1 MKIIRKDFVRNGP
14 GSVKMMA
21 EDSDDLWYT
30 YNLIGPED
38 SVMAITFRKVGGEG
52 RDSTPSLSRIESKD
66 LGKKRSFT
74 RTERV
79 KLKLEVQVEEVDYD
93 KDGDVMRIRGKNIM
107 ENEHVRIGAFH
118 TLEIELKRP
127 FLLRKENWDSLA
139 LDTLKQASD
148 LAASADLA
156 HGAGTAG
163 YESVLKKFFENV
175 VQAFL
180 KHVDFSVVRCAVI
193 ASPGFTKDQFH
204 RHLLLEAERRQLRP
218 ILENKSRFILVHTNS
233 GYKHSLS
240 EVLHDPNVMNMI
252 KDTKAAKEVKALND
266 FFTMFSND
274 PNRACYGPKHVE
286 VAHERMA
293 IQTLLI
299 IDGLFRNS
307 DVKTRKK
314 YVDFVESVKDSGGE
328 VFIFSSMHASG
339 EQLAQH
345 TGIAAILR
353 FPLPDL
359 EDIEISDKLGLTW
372 TKWVRV
378 LTSESL
384 FLFQLASQGFI
395 ASNIMEKEVDKKF
408 VWVIKDLNVFYP
420 KQSHSDPFLI
430 AGSRWRLLALPKGT
444 NYEFFYQ
451 YMGVADSCQSLTS
464 SWRRHVKLRLTIVNG
479 ISHKRSIVTD
489 SDLYFDENL
498 PACSYPTVPPPF
510 NLLARDAG
518 FLICREITIVI
529 EVVSLE
535 VIGTSNND
543 GAKSIDLLKQTQ
555 QIIDVNGFQVLPS
568 QVESVKCIFEIYPNI
583 ASEVP
588 SMKPC
593 LKTLYMNVLLGII
606 ETLCQLP
613 AELSDTD
620 LDEASIAVL
629 FVSQGGF
636 KVDWLEK
643 KLKEVKEKKKKV
655 DNGKAR
661 LQQIEEDL
669 QKLNQKRLDLKD
681 ILDEEKANDL
691 TANVPLSFN
700 DVLKMF

>member
-156 HGAGTAG
+156 VVLMQEGLAQIFLAGKSVKSCGARIKTSIPWKHGAGTAG

-218 ILENKSRFILVHTNS
+218 ILENKSH
-233 GYKHSLS
+233 
-240 EVLHDPNVMNMI
+240 
-252 KDTKAAKEVKALND
+252 TKAAKEVKALND
-266 FFTMFSND
+266 FCTMFTND

-359 EDIEISDKLGLTW
+359 EDIE
-372 TKWVRV
+372 
-378 LTSESL
+378 
-384 FLFQLASQGFI
+384 
-395 ASNIMEKEVDKKF
+395 M
-408 VWVIKDLNVFYP
+408 
-420 KQSHSDPFLI
+420 
-430 AGSRWRLLALPKGT
+430 
-444 NYEFFYQ
+444 
-451 YMGVADSCQSLTS
+451 
-464 SWRRHVKLRLTIVNG
+464 
-479 ISHKRSIVTD
+479 
-489 SDLYFDENL
+489 
-498 PACSYPTVPPPF
+498 
-510 NLLARDAG
+510 
-518 FLICREITIVI
+518 
-529 EVVSLE
+529 
-535 VIGTSNND
+535 
-543 GAKSIDLLKQTQ
+543 
-555 QIIDVNGFQVLPS
+555 
-568 QVESVKCIFEIYPNI
+568 
-583 ASEVP
+583 
-588 SMKPC
+588 
-593 LKTLYMNVLLGII
+593 
-606 ETLCQLP
+606 
-613 AELSDTD
+613 
-620 LDEASIAVL
+620 
-629 FVSQGGF
+629 
-636 KVDWLEK
+636 
-643 KLKEVKEKKKKV
+643 
-655 DNGKAR
+655 
-661 LQQIEEDL
+661 
-669 QKLNQKRLDLKD
+669 
-681 ILDEEKANDL
+681 
-691 TANVPLSFN
+691 
-700 DVLKMF
+700 